1 MINKILGG
9 FSKSDTKIMRK
20 PLLSKFFFNF
30 FHFFAF
36 LSKIQLVSVHSCCAC
51 KKKNANPKAGVNPE
65 IFVFFAFLF
74 NLRSLSPRNAN
85 NKKRPCAQH

>member
-20 PLLSKFFFNF
+20 LLLSKFFCNF
-30 FHFFAF
+30 FHFLCIFIENSISF
-36 LSKIQLVSVHSCCAC
+36 RTFVLCSRI
-51 KKKNANPKAGVNPE
+51 KNANPKAGVNPE